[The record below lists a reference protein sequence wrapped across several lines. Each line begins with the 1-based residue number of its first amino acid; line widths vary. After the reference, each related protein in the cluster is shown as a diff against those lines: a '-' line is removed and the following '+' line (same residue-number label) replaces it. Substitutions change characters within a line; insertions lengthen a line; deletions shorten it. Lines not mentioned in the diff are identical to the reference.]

1 MVMLPSSVRLFVS
14 RAPADMRKSFDGLSG
29 LCRDHLET
37 DPTDGRIFV
46 FFNRRRDQVKAL
58 WWDSTGWAIWHK
70 RLERGTFR
78 PGDQHGP
85 IGMAELAMILE
96 GIVAKGIRRLPRFHL
111 EKHPPTTPER

>member
-1 MVMLPSSVRLFVS
+1 
-14 RAPADMRKSFDGLSG
+14 MRKSFDGLSN
-29 LCRDHLET
+29 LCRDHLRE
-37 DPTDGRIFV
+37 DPTSGQVFV

-85 IGMAELAMILE
+85 ISAVELSMILE

-111 EKHPPTTPER
+111 ENRPLIVA